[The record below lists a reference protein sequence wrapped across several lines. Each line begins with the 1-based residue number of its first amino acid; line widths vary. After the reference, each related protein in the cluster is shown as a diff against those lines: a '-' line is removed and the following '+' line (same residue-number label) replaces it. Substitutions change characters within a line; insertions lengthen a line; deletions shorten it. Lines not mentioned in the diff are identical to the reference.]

1 MSLQGRPDRGFA
13 RHFTMA
19 TTIQRALG
27 VVHAAPRLYV
37 AVQVAALQ
45 PVNENLGLVDV
56 SPQRGCFRPD
66 GRRPAVGAGDI
77 LTVEPRQLVRHLVQ
91 LIAQRADQ
99 LHGLGGIDFIHAGMV
114 APLTSFCRRNGS
126 GRDNP
131 LDKACRHRNRPA
143 ANRRRPPFTATAN
156 LSPQRG
162 HLRRNCTEHLG
173 KSTPAQA
180 RCGPR
185 SRQTRNPTDGLR
197 VGPT

>member
-1 MSLQGRPDRGFA
+1 MSLQGRPNWGLA
-13 RHFTMA
+13 LHFTMA

-99 LHGLGGIDFIHAGMV
+99 LHGLGDIDFNHAGMV
-114 APLTSFCRRNGS
+114 ARSPLPVGETAQAVTIPSTKRAVTEIVQRLIDAGRRS
-126 GRDNP
+126 P
-131 LDKACRHRNRPA
+131 
-143 ANRRRPPFTATAN
+143 RRRT
-156 LSPQRG
+156 
-162 HLRRNCTEHLG
+162 
-173 KSTPAQA
+173 
-180 RCGPR
+180 
-185 SRQTRNPTDGLR
+185 
-197 VGPT
+197 